1 MVFLGHT
8 YLPEPELGSGV
19 DLNGLNSIGLNA
31 IFYCAG
37 GMW

>member
-8 YLPEPELGSGV
+8 YLPNGSGV
-19 DLNGLNSIGLNA
+19 DLNGLKDSIGLNA